1 MVSFT
6 FADFPARSMFLAWMA
21 MLIIASSSQAQQTP
35 ANPEDAAEERSS
47 TETLVAERLQ
57 ELVERAKQGLDR
69 VKAEVQDY
77 EFVLTKQERVGG
89 RLLEPLDIAVKIRH
103 EKRVGDAVETP
114 FSVYA
119 KFISPEKFKGREV
132 LYVEGQR
139 GGDMLA
145 RRGGRRNPNMTVQI
159 VPDGPL
165 AMDGHRYPITQI
177 GFVIMVER
185 LIEVMET
192 KFTAEDCDIRIYE
205 DAKLDG
211 RPCQHFELTM
221 REKKPESGF
230 MRARV
235 FVDNEYRI
243 PVFYA
248 AYDWPKEEG
257 GKPVLLE
264 LYAYRRV
271 RLNVGLTDKDFDP
284 TNPDY
289 NFSNA
294 KPLSDDVGDD

>member
-1 MVSFT
+1 MASLS
-6 FADFPARSMFLAWMA
+6 FADCPARAMLLAWIVL
-21 MLIIASSSQAQQTP
+21 LIVASPSRTQQP
-35 ANPEDAAEERSS
+35 ATSPEDAPANRSS
-47 TETLVAERLQ
+47 PGNLEKERLQ
-57 ELVERAKQGLDR
+57 ELVDRAREGLAR

-89 RLLEPLDIAVKIRH
+89 RLLEPQDIAVKIRH
-103 EKRVGDAVETP
+103 EKREGDTVVTP

-119 KFISPEKFKGREV
+119 KFISPAKIKGREV
-132 LYVEGQR
+132 IYVEGQR
-139 GGDMLA
+139 GGDLLA
-145 RRGGRRNPNMTVQI
+145 RRGGRRNPNMTVQL

-177 GFVIMVER
+177 GFVIMLER

-192 KFTAEDCDIRIYE
+192 KFVTEDCEIRIYQ

-235 FVDNEYRI
+235 FVDNEYRV

-264 LYAYRRV
+264 MYAYRRV
-271 RLNVGLTDKDFDP
+271 KLNVGLTDKDFDP

-289 NFSNA
+289 NFA
-294 KPLSDDVGDD
+294 EVKPLPDDVGDD

>member
-6 FADFPARSMFLAWMA
+6 FADCPARSMFLAWMA

>member
-1 MVSFT
+1 ML
-6 FADFPARSMFLAWMA
+6 LAWIV
-21 MLIIASSSQAQQTP
+21 MLINASPSQTQQP
-35 ANPEDAAEERSS
+35 SPSPEDAPEKRLSS
-47 TETLVAERLQ
+47 RELATERLQ
-57 ELVERAKQGLDR
+57 ELVQRAQQGLVR

-77 EFVLTKQERVGG
+77 EFVLTKQERVDG

-103 EKRVGDAVETP
+103 EKRVGDTVVTP

-119 KFISPEKFKGREV
+119 KFISPVKVKGREV
-132 LYVEGQR
+132 IYVEGQR
-139 GGDMLA
+139 GGDLLA
-145 RRGGRRNPNMTVQI
+145 RRGGRRNPNMTVQLA
-159 VPDGPL
+159 PDGPL

-177 GFVIMVER
+177 GFVIMLER

-192 KFTAEDCDIRIYE
+192 KFVTEDCEIRVYE

-221 REKKPESGF
+221 RERKPESGF

-235 FVDNEYRI
+235 FVDNEYRV

-271 RLNVGLTDKDFDP
+271 KLNVGLTDKDFDP

-289 NFSNA
+289 NFSQV
-294 KPLSDDVGDD
+294 KPLPDDVGDD